1 MAFIKYIMRGRP
13 RASLFL
19 HKKTPPR
26 RYEAGAENARNI
38 RAIYGDKYK
47 NAVNPAKTAV
57 IAYKM

>member
-1 MAFIKYIMRGRP
+1 MAYIKIHTRGRP
-13 RASLFL
+13 RASFFIG
-19 HKKTPPR
+19 KKTPPR

-57 IAYKM
+57 ITYKM